1 MYIVHHFSRCLS
13 RYKHRITARLS
24 PSFDVPPCPCPSR
37 LALDVPSSFGL
48 EMLAHHFRNAYF
60 IESPHPIKNVSR
72 LTPEKVAVPNH
83 STGFRLL
90 LYYLYIYIYI
100 FITSVK
106 GSMGVLE

>member
-100 FITSVK
+100 YY
-106 GSMGVLE
+106 